1 MNLCDVNVWLAL
13 SLSGHRHHKTAVAWF
28 DSLSQPK
35 SVAFCRATQQGFLRL
50 LTSAAIWQ
58 PIGRAPMNNR
68 TALGLYDQLLGD
80 DRVHF
85 VGESIG
91 TESSWRHFAA
101 LDTASPKVWM
111 DAYLAAIA
119 KTQSLTL
126 ITLDNGFRK
135 FESLDW
141 RHLGN

>member
-28 DSLSQPK
+28 NSLSQPK

-50 LTSAAIWQ
+50 LTCAAIWE

-68 TALGLYDQLLGD
+68 TALGIYDQPLED
-80 DRVHF
+80 DHIHF
-85 VGESIG
+85 IGESIG

-101 LDTASPKVWM
+101 LDTASQKVWM

-119 KTQSLTL
+119 KAQSLTL

-135 FESLDW
+135 FEGLYW
-141 RHLGN
+141 RQLGN

>member
-1 MNLCDVNVWLAL
+1 
-13 SLSGHRHHKTAVAWF
+13 
-28 DSLSQPK
+28 
-35 SVAFCRATQQGFLRL
+35 
-50 LTSAAIWQ
+50 
-58 PIGRAPMNNR
+58 MNNR
-68 TALGLYDQLLGD
+68 TAVGLYDQLLGD

-119 KTQSLTL
+119 KTQGLTL
-126 ITLDNGFRK
+126 ITLNNGFRK
-135 FESLDW
+135 FEGLDW
-141 RHLGN
+141 RQLGN